1 MNETLDQRHR
11 ERRKTLGG
19 VSELGS
25 LEPFWMAAEDLRTLF
40 FSAPPDFFI
49 SHSLSLS
56 LRLCLCVCLCFFFFF
71 FFLIGCV
78 CVFISVYVFVL
89 WTI

>member
-1 MNETLDQRHR
+1 MNETLDQRQR

-25 LEPFWMAAEDLRTLF
+25 LEPFWMAAEDRRTLF

-49 SHSLSLS
+49 SHSLS
-56 LRLCLCVCLCFFFFF
+56 V
-71 FFLIGCV
+71 
-78 CVFISVYVFVL
+78 SVSVSV
-89 WTI
+89 